1 MAWGVGSVRPLR
13 EPEVGQDR
21 GKEGPR
27 PRWHWMAKQRVVAS
41 SGVQK
46 RNEAKEAVK
55 GNEGAV

>member
-1 MAWGVGSVRPLR
+1 
-13 EPEVGQDR
+13 
-21 GKEGPR
+21 
-27 PRWHWMAKQRVVAS
+27 MAKQRVVAS